1 MTEHNKSPFATNL
14 LNSAPTQKKME
25 SAAKELKK
33 VQKNQQSSAAKAAKQ
48 QAVEAQISQTGKPFW
63 WMLLMFICSLV
74 YLFPEAV
81 FNAALTDVA
90 GGRNA
95 TIEDLRVV
103 ELFGRTISGIG
114 VTLLLADLLLKGKKL
129 ANVTRA
135 LGYFALIAVLVWP
148 TVFFGQKWL
157 VDHFIIDA
165 STPEERQQAY
175 LSQILRS
182 ALIEN
187 SIKFEG
193 IEYDPNKSHNAT
205 EKTFLSVFGGLVY
218 ADDQLI
224 EDLKQKKQ
232 LIMEKFVRDR
242 AMSRFDEHYGQYDNF
257 RQTLRDKYTEYAS
270 GSNQYNQAL
279 ASVQTR
285 SDEYWLDTQNQVKQG
300 WEQYQQGTKAY
311 EARVESR
318 AQKIAPK
325 LYDYFERRNKC
336 AEKKSGSSKDRCFER
351 LQKGYDKE
359 IAKYSIPYIPPDDWL
374 IREEISTS
382 ENVGNSI
389 ISGIMTLGL
398 YTAMQAA
405 DAITGG
411 DAGFKDHRMVYT
423 NDVNHYKNVLM
434 VKMAP
439 DFIKESGGYPLG
451 INSIHD
457 FRVHELTSVKV
468 NKQLKKKGLTLSPA
482 WSITDRNSFDIAVAK
497 KVRQQADEKW
507 RSSMKAK
514 GSDMPPNLSWQA
526 FQKQND
532 IQQRIQAQMKELYVS
547 PTLADWN
554 NREFKQH
561 IIEPNIKRKT
571 VEYLKVLEAQQA
583 EFADGGVFES
593 TGKSALR
600 STIIPPISMSISLVL
615 VLLTVLKLP
624 MKAVELVQ
632 AKRSSTTPTSKP
644 NHLIKPAISALLLAS
659 IFVVPL
665 SMGSNQYTM
674 QGSSLHYFFEQMEK
688 NDSAT
693 ISFTLKWLLVTL
705 PMVQP
710 VGSSIDQHLLITRGF
725 NAISEPIN
733 RFDIAVMP
741 THDTSKPRQS
751 SSNSA
756 ALLPL
761 TIKTNIAN
769 ARISVMSIKP
779 KYQAGMML
787 PAGSYDIKVSAP
799 GQTTIRKWV
808 YLKADETE
816 FEFNF

>member
-1 MTEHNKSPFATNL
+1 MTENNKSPFATNL
-14 LNSAPTQKKME
+14 LNSAPTQKKMQ
-25 SAAKELKK
+25 SAVKELEK
-33 VQKNQQSSAAKAAKQ
+33 VQKSQQSTAKKIEKQ
-48 QAVEAQISQTGKPFW
+48 QAVEAQINKTGTPFW

-90 GGRNA
+90 GGRNSS
-95 TIEDLRVV
+95 IEDLRTV

-114 VTLLLADLLLKGKKL
+114 VTLLLADLLLKGKRV

-175 LSQILRS
+175 LSQLLRS

-187 SIKFEG
+187 SITFEG
-193 IEYDPNKSHNAT
+193 IEYDPNKEHSAI

-218 ADDQLI
+218 ADDKLVD
-224 EDLKQKKQ
+224 DLKDKKR

-242 AMSRFDEHYGQYDNF
+242 AMSRFDEHYGHYDNF
-257 RQTLRDKYTEYAS
+257 RQTLRNKYTEYAS

-285 SDEYWLDTQNQVKQG
+285 SDSYWLDTQNQVKQG
-300 WEQYQQGTKAY
+300 WEQYQKGTKAY

-336 AEKKSGSSKDRCFER
+336 AEKKSGSKDRCFER

-359 IAKYSIPYIPPDDWL
+359 IAKYGIPYIPPDDWL

-389 ISGIMTLGL
+389 ISGIMSLGL
-398 YTAMQAA
+398 FTAMQAA

-423 NDVNHYKNVLM
+423 NDVNHYKKILM
-434 VKMAP
+434 IKMAP
-439 DFIKESGGYPLG
+439 DFVKESGGYSLG
-451 INSIHD
+451 INSIHQ
-457 FRVHELTSVKV
+457 FRVHELTSIKV
-468 NKQLKKKGLTLSPA
+468 NKKLKQKGLTLSPS

-497 KVRQQADEKW
+497 KVRQQADAEW
-507 RSSMKAK
+507 RSKMKAK
-514 GSDMPPNLSWQA
+514 GSDMPPNLSWQT
-526 FQKQND
+526 FQQQSD
-532 IQQRIQAQMKELYVS
+532 IQQRIKREMKELYVN

-571 VEYLKVLEAQQA
+571 TEYLNVLEAQLV
-583 EFADGGVFES
+583 EFADGGAFES

-600 STIIPPISMSISLVL
+600 STIIPPISMAISLAL

-632 AKRSSTTPTSKP
+632 AKRASSAPRVKP
-644 NHLIKPAISALLLAS
+644 NRLIKPVISTVLLAS

-665 SMGSNQYTM
+665 SMGGNQYTM
-674 QGSSLHYFFEQMEK
+674 PGSSLHYFFDQMEK

-693 ISFTLKWLLVTL
+693 VSYTLKWLLVTL
-705 PMVQP
+705 PIVQP
-710 VGSSIDQHLLITRGF
+710 VGSSIDQRLLITQGF
-725 NAISEPIN
+725 NAISDPIN
-733 RFDIAVMP
+733 RFDLAVMP
-741 THDTSKPRQS
+741 AHKATQPAKS
-751 SSNSA
+751 SPTNT

-761 TIKTNIAN
+761 TIKSNIAN
-769 ARISVMSIKP
+769 ANVSVMNIKP

-787 PAGSYDIKVSAP
+787 PAGNYDIKVSAS
-799 GQTTIRKWV
+799 GQEPIRQWI
-808 YLKADETE
+808 YLKAGQTSFDI
-816 FEFNF
+816 NF